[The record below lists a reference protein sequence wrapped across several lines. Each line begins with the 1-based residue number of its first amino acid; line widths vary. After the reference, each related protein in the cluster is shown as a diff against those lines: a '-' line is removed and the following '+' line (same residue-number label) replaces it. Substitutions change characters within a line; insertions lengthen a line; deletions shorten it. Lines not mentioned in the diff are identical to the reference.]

1 MMPSQWRNKP
11 SILLASY
18 GDRVESDFTR
28 ARATSLRADVENLLD
43 IERIG
48 AAGNG
53 IELIFS
59 QFTLE
64 VCRVLI
70 VLRRC

>member
-1 MMPSQWRNKP
+1 MEIGLKVISPAP
-11 SILLASY
+11 
-18 GDRVESDFTR
+18 
-28 ARATSLRADVENLLD
+28 RATSLRADVENLLD